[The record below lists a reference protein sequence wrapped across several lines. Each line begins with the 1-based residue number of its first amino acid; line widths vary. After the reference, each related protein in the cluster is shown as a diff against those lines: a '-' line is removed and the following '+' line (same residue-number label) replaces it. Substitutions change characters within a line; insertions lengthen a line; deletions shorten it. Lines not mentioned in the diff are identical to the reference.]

1 MRGYTVTKYGLIPII
16 SLLLII
22 PAFSYEETD
31 WDLYEREIRRSRSAS
46 LLRLGFAGGTI
57 RMQDSKLNRY
67 YEEGTGVFLDLFFYR
82 YRHRNIEEQTG
93 GFDLYTRLAYRKFSL
108 DGDDIGETDI
118 DLLSL
123 DLGARYLTGIMLG
136 RELCQLYLLAAPR
149 VLYYREDIQNDEN
162 SMYSLGVIGGIG
174 VEITLA
180 QAFALFVEYNQGYT
194 PVGSTDANV
203 EGYQIYFGLTVR
215 TPL

>member
-1 MRGYTVTKYGLIPII
+1 MKRHGLIFVII
-16 SLLLII
+16 LLLGI
-22 PAFSYEETD
+22 PAFAYEETD

-46 LLRLGFAGGTI
+46 LLRLGFAGGTVWL
-57 RMQDSKLNRY
+57 QDSELNRY
-67 YEEGTGVFLDLFFYR
+67 QQEGNGLFLDFFFYR
-82 YRHRNIEEQTG
+82 YRHRSIEERTS
-93 GFDLYTRLAYRKFSL
+93 GFDLYTRLTYRKFLL
-108 DGDDIGETDI
+108 DGDDIAETDI

-123 DLGARYLTGIMLG
+123 DLGVRYLWGSMLAK
-136 RELCQLYLLAAPR
+136 EFCQFYVLAAPR
-149 VLYYREDIQNDEN
+149 VLYYREEAQDEEN

-174 VEITLA
+174 VELTLA

-203 EGYQIYFGLTVR
+203 EGLQLYFGLTMR

>member
-1 MRGYTVTKYGLIPII
+1 VIRYGLIAII
-16 SLLLII
+16 SLLLCI
-22 PAFSYEETD
+22 PAFAYEETD
-31 WDLYEREIRRSRSAS
+31 WDLYEREIRRSKSAS

-57 RMQDSKLNRY
+57 RMQDSELNRY
-67 YEEGTGVFLDLFFYR
+67 YEEGTGVFLDFFFYR
-82 YRHRNIEEQTG
+82 YRHRNIEEQTS
-93 GFDLYTRLAYRKFSL
+93 GFDFYTRLTYRKFTL

-123 DLGARYLTGIMLG
+123 DLGARYLMGIMLG
-136 RELCQLYLLAAPR
+136 REFCQFYVLAAPR
-149 VLYYREDIQNDEN
+149 VLHYREDVQDEEN

-203 EGYQIYFGLTVR
+203 EGIQIYFGLTMR